1 MEMESQVSSQNETRK
16 ENKKINSVLK
26 LSILVLNCFVL
37 GIGNTGGPLLLR
49 LYFIKGGK
57 KIWLSS
63 WLETGGW
70 PVMFLPLA
78 VSYLYRRRTNP
89 NRETKVCFITPALF
103 MASAALGLLIGVDD
117 YFYSYGASRLPVS
130 TSSLI
135 ISTQLAFTA
144 VFAFLIV
151 RQKFTSYS
159 INAVVLLTV
168 GAVVLGLHAS
178 GDRPGNESN
187 KQYFIGFFMTLAA
200 AILYGFVLPM
210 VELTYKKANQV
221 VTYSLVMEM
230 QMVMSLFATAF
241 CTVGMLI
248 NKDFQTIPG
257 EAKVFALGEAKYYV
271 LLSFSAIVWQF
282 FFMGAIGVIFCASSL
297 LSAVIIA
304 VQLPLTEVLAVLI
317 FHEKFKAE
325 KAVSLFLS
333 LWGFFSYTY
342 GEFKETNKKK
352 KAAKSEVMTITDS

>member
-1 MEMESQVSSQNETRK
+1 MEMESQLSSQIETRK
-16 ENKKINSVLK
+16 ENKKNKSVLK
-26 LSILVLNCFVL
+26 LSILVLNCLVL
-37 GIGNTGGPLLLR
+37 AIGNTGGPLLLR

-63 WLETGGW
+63 WLEMGGW
-70 PVMFLPLA
+70 PVMFLPLTI
-78 VSYLYRRRTNP
+78 SYLYRRRTNP
-89 NRETKVCFITPALF
+89 NTETKVCFITPTLF
-103 MASAALGLLIGVDD
+103 MASAALGLLTGVDN
-117 YFYSYGASRLPVS
+117 YFYSYGVSRLPVS
-130 TSSLI
+130 TSALI

-144 VFAFLIV
+144 VFAFLLV

-168 GAVVLGLHAS
+168 GAVVLGLRAS

-187 KQYFIGFFMTLAA
+187 KQYFTGFFMTLAA
-200 AILYGFVLPM
+200 AVLYGFILPM

-248 NKDFQTIPG
+248 NNDFQTIPG
-257 EAKVFALGEAKYYV
+257 EAKEFALGEPYYYV

-297 LSAVIIA
+297 LSAVMIA
-304 VQLPLTEVLAVLI
+304 VLLPLTEILAVLI

-333 LWGFFSYTY
+333 LWGFVSYLY
-342 GEFKETNKKK
+342 GEIKETNKKK
-352 KAAKSEVMTITDS
+352 RLLNQKL